1 MTRDE
6 IRQHNQNV
14 IALVISYIRDWQ
26 AKQLHYRSYRIRLPR
41 LGHKELVK
49 VLNADNIKTSR
60 GNQWTV
66 RSLYRMMQRR
76 NICLFNIINNNQFV
90 IPNVKS

>member
-14 IALVISYIRDWQ
+14 IALVISYIKDWQ
-26 AKQLHYRSYRIRLPR
+26 ATRLHYWRYRIRPPK

-49 VLNADNIKTSR
+49 MLNTDNIKTSR

-66 RSLYRMMQRR
+66 RSLYRMMQRQAVR
-76 NICLFNIINNNQFV
+76 LHDILYPSN
-90 IPNVKS
+90 KSASF